1 MTSDASMDL
10 LAVYELPDAGF
21 GGLRRGR
28 FSAFVREITWYESSM
43 AFTVDSQMV
52 SWEAVGAE

>member
-1 MTSDASMDL
+1 MDL